1 MDKVRYQPGDRVLD
15 LVSETVVTIEHVLSN
30 GYVIRWTGNDQKGV
44 PTMSFAQFSEVTEIL
59 QPRPER
65 PEVLLTHTDSNRD
78 YLEVRVV
85 ELTDGTSTHKVVVGD
100 NEGSFM
106 SAYLPT
112 DAADLLEL
120 SRVIRNLSD
129 DAVDEIEGGQAIC
142 ERAEKLYE
150 LFRGASDSGFLKS
163 WDKLSETTRDR
174 WLAVAEFT
182 QPLSQV
188 DGSGRLTAAQ
198 VTMIINLI
206 DNFGAARQL
215 MGEARKKS
223 QERRDWVERSVK
235 HREQIC
241 KMLTEF

>member
-65 PEVLLTHTDSNRD
+65 PEVLLTHTDGNHD

-85 ELTDGTSTHKVVVGD
+85 ELTDGTSAHKVVVGD

-106 SAYLPT
+106 SVYLPT

-129 DAVDEIEGGQAIC
+129 DAVDEIEGGQAIW

-150 LFRGASDSGFLKS
+150 LFRGASNSMRLRAWGA
-163 WDKLSETTRDR
+163 LSEMTRDR

-182 QPLSQV
+182 RLSSENE
-188 DGSGRLTAAQ
+188 GSGRLTAAQ
-198 VTMIINLI
+198 IKIVMEMVGSYAQAVSIANAFINP
-206 DNFGAARQL
+206 DNIGAADRI
-215 MGEARKKS
+215 
-223 QERRDWVERSVK
+223 RD
-235 HREQIC
+235 QIE
-241 KMLTEF
+241 KLLTEF